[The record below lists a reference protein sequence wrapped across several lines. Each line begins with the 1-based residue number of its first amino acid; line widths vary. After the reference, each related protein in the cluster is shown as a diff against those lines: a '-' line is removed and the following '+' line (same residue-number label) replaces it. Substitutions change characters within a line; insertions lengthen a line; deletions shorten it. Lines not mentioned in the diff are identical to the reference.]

1 MNMIYNS
8 PTYCVVE
15 FELDG
20 DPLNVLG
27 GFEIMDKTN
36 KREIFI
42 GGVMADRFREDVA
55 ELVESDLTYE
65 EIDDYLSSF
74 DKIMQQPVALH

>member
-20 DPLNVLG
+20 DPLNRFG
-27 GFEIMDKTN
+27 GFEIMDKTAR
-36 KREIFI
+36 RETFI
-42 GGVMADRFREDVA
+42 GGMLADRFREDVA

-65 EIDDYLSSF
+65 EIDEYLSEF
-74 DKIMQQPVALH
+74 DNIMQHPLTLH